1 MSDMQRDVTST
12 KGEIVDDF
20 EGTMQRVSLIVSLI
34 GLGLMIAGFVDM
46 LVIGASYSIPGGS
59 VLPLPK
65 LSHVSQ
71 VPVSLAAMS
80 GGIVL
85 LALLPALRVFLALWL
100 YLRRHSMLNALVA
113 LIVFVEL
120 LLSMRAGG

>member
-1 MSDMQRDVTST
+1 
-12 KGEIVDDF
+12 
-20 EGTMQRVSLIVSLI
+20 MQRVSLIVSLI

-46 LVIGASYSIPGGS
+46 LVIGASHPIPGGS
-59 VLPLPK
+59 VLPLLK

-80 GGIVL
+80 EGIVL

-113 LIVFVEL
+113 LVVFLEL